1 MTQNRRLPA
10 PVALGGAVAI
20 GVMTAV
26 QARVNGVL
34 GVEVDNGI
42 VAGFVSFSVGLLVLV
57 IVVPCIPS
65 ARRGVGR
72 LWRGVRGG
80 TIPFWMLLGGACG
93 ALTVSTQGLTAG
105 VLGVSL
111 FTVGVV
117 AGQTL
122 HGLVLDRIG
131 FGPAGVVAVT
141 PGRVLGGLF
150 ALVAVAISLG
160 GDVLGTA
167 PLWMLL
173 LPFAAG
179 VGIAWQAA
187 TNGRLAQRVQ
197 SPMTATLMSF
207 IAGTVALLLAAVT
220 SILFRG
226 APHALPAEP
235 WLYLGGVLGFAY
247 ILLGAFIVAHTGVL
261 LMGLGSVLGQ
271 LAASVVIDLVWPAA
285 SGPAL
290 WQIVGMVLVAVLSVV
305 VAVPRR
311 GRSRAVIS
319 PSSPASSLSSP
330 ASSPSS
336 PASSPSSTSSSSPA
350 SASPSDPPPTG
361 TPPAPASDR

>member
-1 MTQNRRLPA
+1 MTPTRRLPA

-20 GVMTAV
+20 GIMTAV
-26 QARVNGVL
+26 QARINGVL
-34 GVEVDNGI
+34 GLRVENGV
-42 VAGFVSFSVGLLVLV
+42 VAGLISFAVGLAAL
-57 IVVPCIPS
+57 IVVVLCIPG

-72 LWRGVRGG
+72 LRAGIRDRA
-80 TIPFWMLLGGACG
+80 IPFWMLLGGACG
-93 ALTVSTQGLTAG
+93 ALTVSTQGITAG

-141 PGRVLGGLF
+141 PGRVVGGML
-150 ALVAVAISLG
+150 ALAAVGISLS
-160 GDVLGTA
+160 GDVLATA

-197 SPMTATLMSF
+197 SPIAATLMSF
-207 IAGTVALLLAAVT
+207 VAGTIALLAAAGLSVA
-220 SILFRG
+220 FRG
-226 APHALPAEP
+226 MPATLPTEP
-235 WLYLGGVLGFAY
+235 WLYLGGFLGSAY

-271 LAASVVIDLVWPAA
+271 LTASVVIDLIWPAA
-285 SGPAL
+285 SGPAP
-290 WQIVGMVLVAVLSVV
+290 WQLAAMVV
-305 VAVPRR
+305 VAVASVMAALPRR
-311 GRSRAVIS
+311 RR
-319 PSSPASSLSSP
+319 
-330 ASSPSS
+330 
-336 PASSPSSTSSSSPA
+336 
-350 SASPSDPPPTG
+350 
-361 TPPAPASDR
+361 R

>member
-1 MTQNRRLPA
+1 MTLDRRLSA

-26 QARVNGVL
+26 QARINGVL
-34 GVEVDNGI
+34 GVRVDNGI
-42 VAGFVSFSVGLLVLV
+42 VAGLISFSVGLAALIAV
-57 IVVPCIPS
+57 IVCIPS

-72 LWRGVRGG
+72 LRDGIRHR

-93 ALTVSTQGLTAG
+93 ALTVSTQGVTAG

-122 HGLVLDRIG
+122 HGLILDRIG

-141 PGRVLGGLF
+141 PGRVLGGGL
-150 ALVAVAISLG
+150 ALAAVGISLS
-160 GDVLGTA
+160 GDVLTTA
-167 PLWMLL
+167 PLWMLP

-187 TNGRLAQRVQ
+187 TNGRLAQRVA
-197 SPMTATLMSF
+197 SPLIATFTSF
-207 IAGTVALLLAAVT
+207 IAGTVALLLAAAV
-220 SILFRG
+220 SVAIRG
-226 APHALPAEP
+226 LPAVPPAEP
-235 WLYLGGVLGFAY
+235 WLYLGGFLGFAY

-285 SGPAL
+285 AGPAL
-290 WQIVGMVLVAVLSVV
+290 WQIVGMVVVAVGSVV
-305 VAVPRR
+305 VALPRR
-311 GRSRAVIS
+311 RR
-319 PSSPASSLSSP
+319 
-330 ASSPSS
+330 
-336 PASSPSSTSSSSPA
+336 
-350 SASPSDPPPTG
+350 
-361 TPPAPASDR
+361 

>member
-1 MTQNRRLPA
+1 M
-10 PVALGGAVAI
+10 AI

-26 QARVNGVL
+26 QARINGVL
-34 GVEVDNGI
+34 GVKVDNGI
-42 VAGFVSFSVGLLVLV
+42 VAGLISFAVGLAALIAVVL
-57 IVVPCIPS
+57 CIPS

-72 LWRGVRGG
+72 LRDGIRER

-93 ALTVSTQGLTAG
+93 ALTVSTQGVTAG

-141 PGRVLGGLF
+141 PGRVLGG
-150 ALVAVAISLG
+150 ALALAAVGISLS
-160 GDVLGTA
+160 GDVLATA

-197 SPMTATLMSF
+197 SPLSATLMSF
-207 IAGTVALLLAAVT
+207 IAGTIALLVAAGI
-220 SILFRG
+220 SIAVRG
-226 APHALPAEP
+226 LPEVPPAEP
-235 WLYLGGVLGFAY
+235 WLYLGGFLGSAY

-271 LAASVVIDLVWPAA
+271 LATSVIIDMLWPADA
-285 SGPAL
+285 GPAP
-290 WQIVGMVLVAVLSVV
+290 WQIVGMVV
-305 VAVPRR
+305 VAVASVLVALPRR
-311 GRSRAVIS
+311 RRS
-319 PSSPASSLSSP
+319 
-330 ASSPSS
+330 
-336 PASSPSSTSSSSPA
+336 
-350 SASPSDPPPTG
+350 
-361 TPPAPASDR
+361 